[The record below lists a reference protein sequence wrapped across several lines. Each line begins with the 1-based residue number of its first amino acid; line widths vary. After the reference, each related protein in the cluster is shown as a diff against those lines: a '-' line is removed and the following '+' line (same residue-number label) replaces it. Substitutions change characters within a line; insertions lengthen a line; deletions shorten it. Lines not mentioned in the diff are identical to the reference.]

1 MNRYSARPRGSV
13 LAWLL
18 IVAWAGCAPLG
29 EPAEQASAG
38 TGQSEAG
45 LGLTTGAMAASRY
58 NFSTTVLADGRVL
71 VAGGTGSSGLL
82 SSAEIYDP
90 ATGVFSTAATLYD
103 GVRTQHAAV
112 RLNNGRVL
120 VVGGRDA
127 AAQKT
132 QALSYNPADGFWR
145 THGNLLT
152 GRTGHTATLL
162 PDGRVLVTGGY
173 SGYDH
178 LATCELFNPSTG
190 TFTSAAPMKE
200 KRTDHTATLLPN
212 GKVLVVSG
220 LSSTTAELYDPA
232 TNTWSYT
239 GGIVSARRSHQALLL
254 TDGRV
259 LIAGGTVWA
268 TGATLSSA
276 ELYDPATGT
285 WSSAGSMSHPRQGHA
300 AVVLP
305 TGRAVVFGGTSG
317 SSGVNSTIEQFDP
330 TTGTWGVVGTM
341 LRGRTQHGAA
351 LLGNGRV
358 LLAGGMPHVTG
369 SGNTELYTP
378 ETSCVPLTCAGQGM
392 NCGTLFDGCGNL
404 LACGTCAS
412 GQTCLGSNVCTSF
425 TGTPVYDTTRKV
437 PRCTQAG
444 PLCDSGTLLNG
455 RGPVGPEANAPNTL
469 SSGCLDG
476 TAGTYRSTES
486 LERLRVITV
495 DGSPLAV
502 GKQVRIEASVYVSPS
517 YSADKL
523 DLYYATHA
531 DAPVWRFIATLSADS
546 SGPRTFSTTYTLPTG
561 GSLQA
566 IRGVFRYGGSAGAC
580 VQGTNNDHD
589 DLVFP
594 VNGPTA
600 PPDYPPTVQLTAPA
614 SSSTLQGT
622 VLLKANATDDFGV
635 SRVEFYAN
643 SKLLGSDT
651 SPPYEYAWDTTL
663 SANGHYD
670 LTARAHD
677 TSGLVTTSSAWV
689 PVTLANDF
697 TPPTV
702 SLTKPTAGQMT
713 NSDLSMAVT
722 ASDDIGLTLL
732 EVYVDGQLASSQAYN
747 RVWNASW
754 NPTWSISGAAQG
766 AHTVFARA
774 VDGAGR
780 STQTA
785 SVTFH
790 VDTLPPTTAVITSPV
805 NGANVSWQS
814 VTVTADAVDAQGIEA
829 VSLYVDDVALDG
841 TGTAPYTLHW
851 SSASASPGA
860 HTLTIRAYDLAGN
873 STMSAPVT
881 VYIPADVVPPTVA
894 IQSPASGATV
904 SGQQSVMVTAQD
916 DRSIGRVELLVDGT
930 LVSTS
935 SSASGPISWNTTTS
949 ATGSHVLVARA
960 YDTAGNQTDS
970 APVQVIVDNTA
981 PPPSAGTATYDATRK
996 APGCSALDLMS
1007 CDSGSLLNGRGPL
1020 GPESNAPNTLFTS
1033 CQDGASGTY
1042 HADESLDR
1050 LKVSTLDG
1058 SALAAGK
1065 TVRIEATVWPW
1076 SSGSADALDLYYT
1089 ANANSPSWTYLT
1101 TLVPPG
1107 SGARVLSTTYTLPSG
1122 ALQAVRGV
1130 FRYGGSLGACAQ
1142 SSYTDHDDLFFS
1154 VR

>member
-1 MNRYSARPRGSV
+1 
-13 LAWLL
+13 
-18 IVAWAGCAPLG
+18 VAWAGCAPLE
-29 EPAEQASAG
+29 EPAEQTSVD

-82 SSAEIYDP
+82 SSAELYDP
-90 ATGVFSTAATLYD
+90 ATGVFSAASTLYD
-103 GVRTQHAAV
+103 GVRTDHAAV
-112 RLNNGRVL
+112 RLGDGRVL
-120 VVGGRDA
+120 VVGGRDSA
-127 AAQKT
+127 TQKT
-132 QALSYNPADGFWR
+132 QALRYNPADGIWS
-145 THGNLLT
+145 TTGHLLT
-152 GRTGHTATLL
+152 GRTAHTATLL
-162 PDGRVLVTGGY
+162 PDGRVLVTGGFG
-173 SGYDH
+173 GYDH
-178 LATCELFNPSTG
+178 LATCEVFNPSTG

-200 KRTDHTATLLPN
+200 KRSNHTATLLPN
-212 GKVLVVSG
+212 GKVLVAGG
-220 LSSTTAELYDPA
+220 LSSKTAELYDPA

-239 GGIVSARRSHQALLL
+239 GGMATARESHRALLFA
-254 TDGRV
+254 DGRV
-259 LIAGGTVWA
+259 LIAGGTVRA
-268 TGATLSSA
+268 TGAALSSA
-276 ELYDPATGT
+276 ELYDPVTGT

-300 AVVLP
+300 GVVLP
-305 TGRAVVFGGTSG
+305 TGKAVVFGGSG
-317 SSGVNSTIEQFDP
+317 GSGITSTIDQFDP
-330 TTGTWGVVGTM
+330 ATGSWSPVGTM
-341 LRGRTQHGAA
+341 LKGRTQHGAA

-358 LLAGGMPHVTG
+358 LLAGGLPHVSG
-369 SGNTELYTP
+369 SGNTELYTT
-378 ETSCVPLTCAGQGM
+378 ESSCVPLTCAGQGM

-404 LACGTCAS
+404 LTCGTCAS

-425 TGTPVYDTTRKV
+425 TGMPVYDTLRKV
-437 PRCTQAG
+437 PRCTKAG

-469 SSGCLDG
+469 LSQCADG
-476 TAGTYRSTES
+476 TAGTYRSTET

-495 DGSPLAV
+495 DGSPLAP
-502 GKQVRIEASVYVSPS
+502 GKRVRIEASVYVSLND
-517 YSADKL
+517 SADKL

-531 DAPVWRFIATLSADS
+531 DAPVWRFIATLSSNSA
-546 SGPRTFSTTYTLPTG
+546 GPQTFSTTYTLPIG

-566 IRGVFRYGGSAGAC
+566 IRGVFRYGGAAGSC
-580 VQGTNNDHD
+580 VPGTHNDHD

-594 VNGPTA
+594 VDGPTA
-600 PPDYPPTVQLTAPA
+600 PPDYPPTVELTAPA
-614 SSSTLQGT
+614 PSSTLQGT
-622 VLLKANATDDFGV
+622 VLLKANATDDRGV

-643 SKLLGSDT
+643 SRLIGSVT
-651 SPPYEYAWDTTL
+651 SPPYEYAWNTTL
-663 SANGHYD
+663 TANGLYD
-670 LTARAHD
+670 LTARAYD

-689 PVTLANDF
+689 PVSLANDL

-713 NSDLSMAVT
+713 NSDLSLAVT
-722 ASDDIGLTLL
+722 ASDDIGLSLL
-732 EVYVDGQLASSQAYN
+732 EVYVDGQLANSQAYN
-747 RVWNASW
+747 LVWNANW
-754 NPTWSISGAAQG
+754 NSTWSLSGASQG

-785 SVTFH
+785 SVTFN

-805 NGANVSWQS
+805 NGATVNWQS

-829 VSLYVDDVALDG
+829 VALYIDGIAMDG

-851 SSASASPGA
+851 SSAYSAPGA
-860 HTLTIRAYDLAGN
+860 HTLTIRAHDRAGN
-873 STMSAPVT
+873 STVSAPVT
-881 VYIPADVVPPTVA
+881 VYIPADVVPPTVTLH
-894 IQSPASGATV
+894 SPAPGATV

-916 DRSIGRVELLVDGT
+916 DRSLGRVELLVDGT

-935 SSASGPISWNTTTS
+935 SSASGPLVWDTTASS
-949 ATGSHVLVARA
+949 AGSHVLVARA
-960 YDTAGNQTDS
+960 HDAAGNQTDS

-981 PPPSAGTATYDATRK
+981 PPPSAGTAVYDATRK
-996 APGCSALDLMS
+996 APGCSALNLTS

-1033 CQDGASGTY
+1033 CQDGTSGTY
-1042 HADESLDR
+1042 HVDESLDR

-1058 SALAAGK
+1058 SPLAVGK

-1076 SSGSADALDLYYT
+1076 SAGSSDALDLFYT

-1107 SGARVLSTTYTLPSG
+1107 SGARVLSTTYTLPAG

-1130 FRYGGSLGACAQ
+1130 FRYGGSVGACLPTN
-1142 SSYTDHDDLFFS
+1142 YTDNDDLFFT
-1154 VR
+1154 VQ